1 MSCTAKGSCTA
12 GFQPSGTFRYDIPVI
27 GFHQQEL
34 GRMRREVFYRGVLY
48 PILEPFRLVSI
59 HCSLWEKKAQV
70 VQVQGQEIDSL
81 YSVRRKI
88 REMRSALRPYS
99 IQGPF

>member
-1 MSCTAKGSCTA
+1 
-12 GFQPSGTFRYDIPVI
+12 
-27 GFHQQEL
+27 
-34 GRMRREVFYRGVLY
+34 MRREVFYRGLLY

-59 HCSLWEKKAQV
+59 HYGLWEKKAQM

-99 IQGPF
+99 IQSPF